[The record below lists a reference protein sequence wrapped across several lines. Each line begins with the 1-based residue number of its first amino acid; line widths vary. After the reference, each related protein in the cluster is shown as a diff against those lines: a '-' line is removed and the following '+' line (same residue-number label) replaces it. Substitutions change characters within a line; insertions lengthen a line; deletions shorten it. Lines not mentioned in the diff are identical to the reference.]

1 MTIDGTPLRVADL
14 PDWDAPPSGRW
25 QRSELAAA
33 VRDQAASRRSVLKF
47 VSAEPSAWA
56 CGRWRWCR

>member
-25 QRSELAAA
+25 RRGGLPPPPFATRRPRAG
-33 VRDQAASRRSVLKF
+33 AS
-47 VSAEPSAWA
+47 
-56 CGRWRWCR
+56 